1 MRMTLW
7 VLVVTIL
14 LLCLTEAGAVVIW
27 ESGKLQRYTPFK
39 YKAGPHIFDIA
50 QDQRGCFISP
60 MIVECWNSTASH
72 GA

>member
-1 MRMTLW
+1 MRMTPW

-50 QDQRGCFISP
+50 QDQRGVLYFA
-60 MIVECWNSTASH
+60 NDR
-72 GA
+72 